1 VADEWDVELPGVE
14 DVELPDWEEEPD
26 VGDDG
31 IPGGVEV
38 DVPDTVEE
46 V

>member
-1 VADEWDVELPGVE
+1 MADELDVELPVVE
-14 DVELPDWEEEPD
+14 DVELPDCVEEPD

-38 DVPDTVEE
+38 DVPDTVE
-46 V
+46 VV